1 MPILKRN
8 ATDYKGVYFI
18 WGEGITPGRKQK
30 IFYIR
35 YRKDGKPFDEKAGRQ
50 IEDAMT
56 PARASII
63 RAERIS
69 GKRPTNEERREQIE
83 EIKAEANKIVWTVS
97 KVWEEYAK
105 VKAEI
110 KGLRNDHLIFLKHLK
125 PEFGDKTLE
134 EISQMDVDRLRIRMA
149 KSLKP
154 QTIKNTLA
162 ILKRLSFF
170 ALDRRLSMGL
180 AFRLKMP
187 KVNNLRT
194 EFLTEEELKRLLKA
208 IEEDP
213 HPFAGKLLLIA
224 LYTGLRRGEIV
235 KLQWPDIDFER
246 NLIRIRDPKGG
257 QDSTIPL
264 NDAARSVFESV
275 SKTDSPFV
283 FPGRAGHVYS
293 IYKMISAIRDKAGLP
308 DDFRPFHGLR
318 HTYASLLASSGRV
331 DLYTL
336 QKLLT
341 QKTPSMTTRYAH
353 HRDEALRKASQL
365 AGQLVNEAVKST
377 EKANVA
383 SLDEKRG

>member
-1 MPILKRN
+1 MPILKRHK
-8 ATDYKGVYFI
+8 TDYKGVYFI
-18 WGEGITPGRKQK
+18 WGEGIKPGKKQR

-35 YRKDGKPFDEKAGRQ
+35 YRKDGKAVDEKAGRQ
-50 IEDAMT
+50 VEDSMT

-69 GKRPTNEERREQIE
+69 GKRLTNEEKRERIE
-83 EIKAEANKIVWTVS
+83 EEKAEAEKIVWTVS
-97 KVWEEYAK
+97 KVWEEYEK

-110 KGLRNDHLIFLKHLK
+110 KGLRNDRNIYLKHLK

-134 EISQMDVDRLRIRMA
+134 EISQMDVDRLRIRMG
-149 KSLKP
+149 KTLSP
-154 QTIKNTLA
+154 QTVKNVLA

-170 ALDRRLSMGL
+170 AIDRRLSAGL
-180 AFRLKMP
+180 PFRVKMP
-187 KVNNLRT
+187 KVNNLKT
-194 EFLTEEELKRLLKA
+194 EFLTEEQLRRLLKA

-213 HPFAGKLLLIA
+213 HPYAGKLLLIA

-235 KLQWPDIDFER
+235 KLEWPDIDFER
-246 NLIRIRDPKGG
+246 NLIRIRDPKSG

-264 NDAARSVFESV
+264 NDAARAVLESLP
-275 SKTDSPFV
+275 KTESSFV

-293 IYKMISAIRDKAGLP
+293 IYKMISSIRDKAGLP

-318 HTYASLLASSGRV
+318 HSYASLLASSGKV

-341 QKTPSMTTRYAH
+341 HKSPGMTQRYAH
-353 HRDEALRKASQL
+353 LRDETLKRASNL
-365 AGQLVNEAVKST
+365 AGELISQAVEANEGQVKQ
-377 EKANVA
+377 A
-383 SLDEKRG
+383 L

>member
-1 MPILKRN
+1 MPILKRHK
-8 ATDYKGVYFI
+8 TDYKGVYFI
-18 WGEGITPGRKQK
+18 WGEGIKPGKKQR
-30 IFYIR
+30 IYYIR
-35 YRKDGKPFDEKAGRQ
+35 YRKDGKAIDEKAGRQ
-50 IEDAMT
+50 VEDNMT
-56 PARASII
+56 QARASII

-69 GKRPTNEERREQIE
+69 GKRLTNEEKRERIE
-83 EIKAEANKIVWTVS
+83 EEKAEAEKIVWTVS

-110 KGLRNDHLIFLKHLK
+110 KGLRNDHSVFEKHLE
-125 PEFGDKTLE
+125 PEFGDKTFE

-154 QTIKNTLA
+154 QTVKNVLA

-170 ALDRRLSMGL
+170 AIDRRLSAGL
-180 AFRLKMP
+180 PFRIKMP
-187 KVNNLRT
+187 KVNNLKT
-194 EFLTEEELKRLLKA
+194 EFLTEEQLRRLLKA

-213 HPFAGKLLLIA
+213 HPYAGKLLLIA

-235 KLQWPDIDFER
+235 KLEWPDIDFER
-246 NLIRIRDPKGG
+246 NLIRIRDPKSG

-264 NDAARSVFESV
+264 NDAARAVLESLP
-275 SKTDSPFV
+275 KTESSFV

-293 IYKMISAIRDKAGLP
+293 IYKMISSIRDKAGLP

-318 HTYASLLASSGRV
+318 HSYASLLASSGKV

-341 QKTPSMTTRYAH
+341 HKSPGMTQRYAH
-353 HRDEALRKASQL
+353 LRDETLKRASNL
-365 AGQLVNEAVKST
+365 AGELISQAVESNEDQVKQ
-377 EKANVA
+377 AQ
-383 SLDEKRG
+383 